1 MYKKILKALN
11 TIEKD
16 YQVSILYA
24 CESGSRAWGFASQNS
39 DFDVRFIYVFR
50 SVLAVIYLER
60 GLGQIPMEFSK
71 LIAAVVEDNKLHN
84 SINNLLSLKKA
95 GQE

>member
-16 YQVSILYA
+16 YQASILYA

-39 DFDVRFIYVFR
+39 DFDVRFIYVLR
-50 SVLAVIYLER
+50 PVLAVIYFER

>member
-1 MYKKILKALN
+1 
-11 TIEKD
+11 
-16 YQVSILYA
+16 
-24 CESGSRAWGFASQNS
+24 
-39 DFDVRFIYVFR
+39 
-50 SVLAVIYLER
+50 
-60 GLGQIPMEFSK
+60 